1 MLTKLSLPEFTPAI
15 ILKYVKSSKGRLGK
29 TAGCFNILA
38 KQKEESIQSSSLSQD
53 SGRKVSG
60 RFKVEDVALP
70 SPLREKNIPNIHK
83 PARKVKK

>member
-15 ILKYVKSSKGRLGK
+15 ILNYVKSSKGRLGK

-38 KQKEESIQSSSLSQD
+38 KQKEETIQSSSLSQ
-53 SGRKVSG
+53 VSG
-60 RFKVEDVALP
+60 RFKVEDVPLP

>member
-38 KQKEESIQSSSLSQD
+38 KQKEETIQSSSLSQ
-53 SGRKVSG
+53 VSG